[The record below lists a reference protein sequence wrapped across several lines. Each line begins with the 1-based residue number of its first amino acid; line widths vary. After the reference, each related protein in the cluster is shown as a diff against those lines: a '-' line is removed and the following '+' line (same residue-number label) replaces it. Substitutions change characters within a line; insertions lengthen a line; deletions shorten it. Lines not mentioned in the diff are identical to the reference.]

1 MKEALLAI
9 EELRESGIVGG
20 YAIGGAVGATY
31 YLEPVATLDVDVF
44 VAFEG
49 AGAGELVS
57 LSPIYRHLEGKGFE
71 LRGEYVVMGGWP
83 VKFLSVGDA
92 LGEEAIAEAVE
103 VEVEGVRT
111 RVMSAEHL
119 VALALQAGRGKDLAR
134 VVQFVEAG
142 VLDMGRLQSILE
154 RHGLTA
160 AWDRFARRFLTED
173 GA

>member
-57 LSPIYRHLEGKGFE
+57 LSPFYPPLEGK
-71 LRGEYVVMGGWP
+71 
-83 VKFLSVGDA
+83 
-92 LGEEAIAEAVE
+92 
-103 VEVEGVRT
+103 
-111 RVMSAEHL
+111 
-119 VALALQAGRGKDLAR
+119 
-134 VVQFVEAG
+134 
-142 VLDMGRLQSILE
+142 
-154 RHGLTA
+154 
-160 AWDRFARRFLTED
+160 
-173 GA
+173 